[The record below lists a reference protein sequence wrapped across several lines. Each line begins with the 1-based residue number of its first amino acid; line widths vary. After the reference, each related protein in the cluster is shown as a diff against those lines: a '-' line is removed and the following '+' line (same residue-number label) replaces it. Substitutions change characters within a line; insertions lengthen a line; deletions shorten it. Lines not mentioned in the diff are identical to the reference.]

1 MTLVGERTPR
11 RRQLPSPAIAPSARR
26 PRRRVRQRVD
36 LPPPE
41 MIAGDLLASAPS
53 SSPPRDSKVA
63 QVSINNLS
71 RLEVSPSPNTN
82 SPASAPRRLGQS
94 CEQNAFERA
103 NPSAALP
110 SYGSFRENDVDHL
123 SVKKSA
129 GPYRDSNFKRSGHLD
144 FQRHRAGEPPSNK
157 FPSARTLRSNRF
169 FVRCPR
175 PLWLTVLSSHFH
187 EHPRISGQ
195 GSL

>member
-1 MTLVGERTPR
+1 MD
-11 RRQLPSPAIAPSARR
+11 LPSP
-26 PRRRVRQRVD
+26 V
-36 LPPPE
+36 
-41 MIAGDLLASAPS
+41 MIAGNLLASGPS
-53 SSPPRDSKVA
+53 SNPPRDSEVA

-110 SYGSFRENDVDHL
+110 SYGSFSENDVNHL
-123 SVKKSA
+123 SVKKSV

-144 FQRHRAGEPPSNK
+144 FQRPCAREPPSKK
-157 FPSARTLRSNRF
+157 FPSARTLRSGLF
-169 FVRCPR
+169 FRALPTPFVAHCTFI
-175 PLWLTVLSSHFH
+175 PLS
-187 EHPRISGQ
+187 
-195 GSL
+195 